1 MDTHETQNLVLIGAK
16 VRKPVRDVIEDL
28 ATREDRSVS
37 KIVAK
42 LLESHPEIVP
52 LLEEHDKTPLPVAA

>member
-1 MDTHETQNLVLIGAK
+1 MDTHEKNLVLIGAK
-16 VRKPVRDVIEDL
+16 VRQPVREVIEDM
-28 ATREDRSVS
+28 AKKEDRSVS

-52 LLEEHDKTPLPVAA
+52 LLEEQDKSPLPVAA

>member
-1 MDTHETQNLVLIGAK
+1 MDTQENQNLVLIGAK
-16 VRKPVRDVIEDL
+16 VPQPVREVIEDM
-28 ATREDRSVS
+28 AKKEDRSVS

-52 LLEEHDKTPLPVAA
+52 LLNEDQPQKLAA